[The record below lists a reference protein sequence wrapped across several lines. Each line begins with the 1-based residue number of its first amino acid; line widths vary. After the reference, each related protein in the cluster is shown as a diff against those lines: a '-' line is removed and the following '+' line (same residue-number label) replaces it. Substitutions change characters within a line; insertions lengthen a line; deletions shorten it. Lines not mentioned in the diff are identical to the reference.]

1 MEPAARRMEEVLG
14 DIQID
19 SPKTVLIN
27 NAKASPLS
35 EAGQIAES
43 LISQVTS
50 PVLWDDTVR
59 AMISSGVTSF
69 LEVGPGKV
77 LTGLTK
83 RIDKQ
88 ATAQAFGTPEE
99 LDSALTLLGS

>member
-1 MEPAARRMEEVLG
+1 MRAALKMKEVLE

-27 NAKASPLS
+27 NAQAVPVT
-35 EAGQIAES
+35 EAGQIAGS

-50 PVLWDDTVR
+50 PVLWEDSVR
-59 AMISSGVTSF
+59 AMIKDGVTTF
-69 LEVGPGKV
+69 LEVGPGRV

-88 ATAQAFGTPEE
+88 AAACSFGTPEE
-99 LDSALTLLGS
+99 LEGALTCLGSK